1 MRPLER
7 KNNTKHSL
15 ENMVFLLLGLGLD
28 GLVFEVEE
36 DEAED
41 KDANHHAEGRGIVGR
56 GRQNEALVLKKK
68 KFHRLKINTT
78 SDSFSRMSLPTA
90 TSF

>member
-41 KDANHHAEGRGIVGR
+41 KDANHHAEGRGIVGC

-68 KFHRLKINTT
+68 EISQVKNR
-78 SDSFSRMSLPTA
+78 DD
-90 TSF
+90 